1 MIAVHMLSICRLC
14 KTLFHRLF
22 FLVIFALKI
31 SMSEKV
37 TLCHYRKVVSS
48 DDNDITHIRSPECA
62 ASGGMLETF

>member
-1 MIAVHMLSICRLC
+1 MIAVHVLSICRLC

-37 TLCHYRKVVSS
+37 TLCHYRKVISS
-48 DDNDITHIRSPECA
+48 EDDNITYIRSPECA
-62 ASGGMLETF
+62 ESDGMLETF